1 MEQLPTN
8 TILIIDDEANM
19 LDMLSAFLRREGY
32 SITTAVDGRQGF
44 EYAISKSFDFILC
57 DLKMPVMDG
66 LQFLEEIKSR
76 KIEATIIMMSAFA
89 TVDVAVSA
97 MKNGAYDFV
106 TKPFK
111 IDEILCILEKAG
123 ERLRLKKE
131 NRQLRDKVLELEKG
145 RGFEAII
152 GESQILQDVL
162 NLARRVA
169 VHDTTVLITGE
180 SGTGKELIARGIHVC
195 SNRNKGPF
203 VSINCGAIPA
213 NLLESE
219 FFGYM
224 KGAFTGADSDHKGLF
239 EVAAGGTLLLDEIG
253 ELPLELQVKLLRVLQ
268 EREVRPLGAHASRK
282 INVRV
287 LAATAK
293 KLREEV
299 EQGGFRQDLLFR
311 LNVVELKIPALRER
325 TGDIPL
331 LANSFIA
338 REGIKMD
345 IQIKGITHG
354 ALSLLSSYSWPG
366 NVREL
371 ENVVEHAMI
380 FAENG
385 WVGPENLPK
394 YLQNKTCSSSKNML
408 SDTLSIKQGKILV
421 ERYLIEKALAR
432 TNGNKTKA
440 SELLEISYPSLLN
453 KIKEYN
459 IPLSALNSDED
470 VLESPPQRLT
480 S

>member
-1 MEQLPTN
+1 MAQLPASS
-8 TILIIDDEANM
+8 ILIIDDEANM

-32 SITTAVDGRQGF
+32 QITTAVDGRQGL
-44 EYAISKSFDFILC
+44 EYAIAKSFDFILC

-66 LQFLEEIKSR
+66 LQFLEEIKSH

-152 GESQILQDVL
+152 GESRALQDVL
-162 NLARRVA
+162 DLARRVA
-169 VHDTTVLITGE
+169 GHDTTVLITGE
-180 SGTGKELIARGIHVC
+180 SGTGKELVARGIHQF
-195 SNRNKGPF
+195 STRSKQPF
-203 VSINCGAIPA
+203 VTVNCGAIPG

-239 EVAAGGTLLLDEIG
+239 EAANGGTLLLDEIG
-253 ELPLELQVKLLRVLQ
+253 ELPLELQVKLLRVMQ
-268 EREVRPLGAHASRK
+268 EREVRPLGANKSRN

-293 KLREEV
+293 KLNEEV
-299 EQGGFRQDLLFR
+299 ESGQFRQDLLFR
-311 LNVVELKIPALRER
+311 INVVELIIPPLRER
-325 TGDIPL
+325 RSDIPL
-331 LANSFIA
+331 LINSFIA
-338 REGIKMD
+338 IDSEKMN
-345 IQIKGITHG
+345 IRIKGITQN
-354 ALSLLSSYSWPG
+354 ALALLCNYPWPG

-371 ENVVEHAMI
+371 KNVMEHAII
-380 FAENG
+380 FADKG
-385 WVGPENLPK
+385 WISPESLPE
-394 YLQNKTCSSSKNML
+394 QICGSKHSPVENML
-408 SDTLSIKQGKILV
+408 PEICSIKEGKV
-421 ERYLIEKALAR
+421 FFESHLIARALAR
-432 TNGNKTKA
+432 TNGNKTQA
-440 SELLEISYPSLLN
+440 AEILEISYPSLLN

-459 IPLSALNSDED
+459 LSSIGKDSDEG
-470 VLESPPQRLT
+470 L
-480 S
+480 